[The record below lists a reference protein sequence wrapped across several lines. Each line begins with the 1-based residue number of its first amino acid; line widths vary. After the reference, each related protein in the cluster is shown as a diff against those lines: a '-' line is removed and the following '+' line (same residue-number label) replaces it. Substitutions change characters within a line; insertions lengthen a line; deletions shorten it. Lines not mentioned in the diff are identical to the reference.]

1 MLITSHF
8 RIYFNTFTSYAHYKI
23 RRTDMTVKQIR
34 STDGTGTL
42 SYLLIDEDTKT
53 AAIIDPNRE
62 DVSKILYAAKEEGV
76 KITHIL
82 DTHTHAD
89 HYTGAAGIREVTGA
103 KLYMHEQT
111 KNKPEVIKNA
121 VKFGIEDILNYN
133 ANIPVDVYVNDCD
146 IINPGKTEIK
156 VMHTPGHTDN
166 HIAFLTGDAL
176 FTGDLLLIGQAGR
189 SDLPGGNTSDQY
201 DSIFYKVLELPGETK
216 IYPGHD
222 YEENEFAYL
231 KDELVNNPFLKQR
244 TKEEYIEFV
253 KDFFPPFADAEGESG
268 KVILQCGTKRIPQAE
283 EGYKS
288 INAKQLYNMINERK
302 DLFLL
307 DVRQPFELAMGKVE
321 GVVNIPVSQLPAEL
335 SKLPSKDSAI
345 VCICASGSRSSEA
358 AHFLTGQGYSNVY
371 NLEGGTFSYLAAAL

>member
-1 MLITSHF
+1 MI
-8 RIYFNTFTSYAHYKI
+8 I
-23 RRTDMTVKQIR
+23 KQIR

-42 SYLLIDEDTKT
+42 SYLLADENTKI
-53 AAIIDPNRE
+53 AAVIDPNRE
-62 DVSKILYAAKEEGV
+62 DVSRILYAADEAGV

-89 HYTGAAGIREVTGA
+89 HYTGAALIREEIGA
-103 KLYMHEQT
+103 KLYMHEKT
-111 KNKPEVIKNA
+111 KNKLELLKNA
-121 VKFGIEDILNYN
+121 AKFGVEDILNYN
-133 ANIPVDVYVNDCD
+133 ANIAVDVYVNDGD
-146 IINPGKTEIK
+146 FLKLGNTEIK

-166 HIAFLTGDAL
+166 HIAFRAGDAL

-201 DSIFYKVLELPGETK
+201 DSLFYKVLELPGETK

-231 KDELVNNPFLKQR
+231 KDELVNNPFLKER

-253 KDFFPPFADAEGESG
+253 KDFFPPFADAESEGG
-268 KVILQCGTKRIPQAE
+268 KVILQCGTKRISQTD

-288 INAKQLYNMINERK
+288 ISPKQLNSMIKERN

-307 DVRQPFELAMGKVE
+307 DVRQPFELQMGKVE
-321 GVVNIPVSQLPAEL
+321 GVVNIPVSLLPMEL
-335 SKLPSKDSAI
+335 NKLPKSGAI

-358 AHFLTGQGYSNVY
+358 AHFLTKQGYRNVY
-371 NLEGGTFSYLAAAL
+371 NLEGGTFTYLSSGLR